1 MLIADIFVWTYLYIF
16 SAEFLYRKILRPSSS
31 FAPIGPSCLLKIQIL
46 KAGIPDIEDH
56 GAIQYELMHMEEQ
69 LANLDYNIEDLD
81 EEFIKMDEEI
91 ALTFSQ
97 NDLDDQEE
105 VDPFQDIL
113 AESSE
118 AFTGADNI
126 LGAVAAAPNPFD
138 AWEREASSAIP
149 ELLQLD
155 NILAEPLYN
164 SQVIRIDVIQLSGNK
179 MHW

>member
-1 MLIADIFVWTYLYIF
+1 
-16 SAEFLYRKILRPSSS
+16 
-31 FAPIGPSCLLKIQIL
+31 
-46 KAGIPDIEDH
+46 
-56 GAIQYELMHMEEQ
+56 MEEQ